1 MNAIKRIGPTR
12 KYETKKRIRILSIV
26 AALTALTLSLTA
38 VGSAKAEPLPYGHAD
53 FVPTSERPLN
63 FRAGGNGYYPAA
75 TPPTEWFEGTPVLV
89 DMKGIFGNPPKEVVR
104 KVWDVADTKS
114 KNILWKVPVPGWG
127 YAHPIVVRNR
137 VISLGHPHFVTCYD
151 LKTGKQLWQREAL
164 PLLCEGQP
172 EDKARAVQV
181 AIDLAM
187 AIRMWGAN
195 EGQPFG
201 MVTLFREKQGV
212 VEGFQE
218 RAAKVSRMLAKYRPA
233 VEKIGDPD
241 LLTALDAD
249 LALTTSWEKTTNAV
263 QTVSDLAKK
272 GRYPH
277 SKLCTVVENKY
288 GVPPTS
294 TWSGHVGFSD
304 SAPASDGERVYA
316 VFGQGQ
322 VVCYD
327 LEGRLVWA
335 HRSIMTKGQGVN
347 AMGAGFSR
355 IPLLVGDRLVVKDE
369 HSKKRLMC
377 FDAKTG
383 EMMWTYPWRSNNFMA
398 LRHLRLNAPDG
409 APVDVIVLPEH
420 HKIVRLSDAKELGE
434 FRAEKKAPHYHILAW
449 DDTDTIVVGGKSTS
463 GPTEPSA
470 CYRIKMTG
478 PQSATGEVVYELEK
492 NCMMPMSFPTATDT
506 HIFSQRGGIYDRM
519 TGAKVGQIP
528 RVGGNAMIAGKYLI
542 TQGEN
547 TGPYGRRRQDQMA
560 TSTWRVLDISDPANP
575 RQVNQGPNLLG
586 YKDPP
591 ADYIVKTYLAEFD
604 PFLFAGCYKGTPS
617 YFGTDLAGVVPH
629 GDKLLIQSSA
639 FLYCIGLRQGS
650 GPQVGGK

>member
-1 MNAIKRIGPTR
+1 MNHHR
-12 KYETKKRIRILSIV
+12 
-26 AALTALTLSLTA
+26 LTLAATLALGLA
-38 VGSAKAEPLPYGHAD
+38 VPAAFAADLSAVDSAKTEPLPYGHAD
-53 FVPTSERPLN
+53 FVPTSERPIN
-63 FRAGGNGYYPAA
+63 FRAGGNGWYPGA
-75 TPPTEWFEGTPVLV
+75 TPPTEWAEGTPVQV
-89 DMKGIFGNPPKEVVR
+89 DMKGMYGNPPKEGVA
-104 KVWDVADTKS
+104 KVWDFADTKS

-127 YAHPIVVRNR
+127 YAHPIVVRDR
-137 VISLGHPHFVTCYD
+137 VISLGAPHFVTCYD

-172 EDKARAVQV
+172 EDKARAMQV

-187 AIRMWGAN
+187 AIRMWGGN
-195 EGQPFG
+195 LGQPFAL
-201 MVTLFREKQGV
+201 VTLDGV
-212 VEGFQE
+212 KSAEGFQE

-249 LALTTSWEKTTNAV
+249 LALTTSWEKTADAV
-263 QTVSDLAKK
+263 QTISDLAKK
-272 GRYPH
+272 RPH
-277 SKLCTVVENKY
+277 SKLCAVVEGKY

-335 HRSIMTKGQGVN
+335 HRSIMTKG
-347 AMGAGFSR
+347 AERGAGFSR

-369 HSKKRLMC
+369 WTKSRLMC
-377 FDAKTG
+377 FNTKTG
-383 EMMWTYPWRSNNFMA
+383 EMVWTYPWNSNNFMA
-398 LRHLRLNAPDG
+398 LRHLRLTAPDG
-409 APVDVIVLPEH
+409 APVDVIILPEH
-420 HKIVRLSDAKELGE
+420 HKIVRVSDGKELGE
-434 FRAEKKAPHYHILAW
+434 FRAEKSAPHYHILAW

-478 PQSATGEVVYELEK
+478 PDSATGELVYELEK
-492 NCMMPMSFPTATDT
+492 DCMIHFNLPTATDT
-506 HIFSQRGGIYDRM
+506 HIFAHGGGIYDRK
-519 TGAKVGQIP
+519 TGAKVGQLP
-528 RVGGNAMIAGKYLI
+528 GEPAGASTVIAGKYLI
-542 TQGEN
+542 KQGL
-547 TGPYGRRRQDQMA
+547 TTDAYGRKRQDNMA
-560 TSTWRVLDISDPANP
+560 TCTWLIFDISDPAKP
-575 RQVNQGPNLLG
+575 RKVNQGLNLLG

-591 ADYIVKTYLAEFD
+591 ADHIVKTYLSEFD
-604 PFLFAGCYKGTPS
+604 PFLFVGCYCGTPS

-629 GDKLLIQSSA
+629 GNKLLIQSSA
-639 FLYCIGLRQGS
+639 FLYCIGE
-650 GPQVGGK
+650 K